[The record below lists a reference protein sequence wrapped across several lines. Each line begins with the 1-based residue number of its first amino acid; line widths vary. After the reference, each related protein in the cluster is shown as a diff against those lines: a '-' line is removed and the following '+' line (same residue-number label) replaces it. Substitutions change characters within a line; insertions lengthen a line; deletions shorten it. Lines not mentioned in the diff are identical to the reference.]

1 MAPQGQR
8 QAVRAA
14 SLMAQHVKSAF
25 DQADHFGAI
34 AGARPFASELQ
45 FGDRVF
51 GRDRRLDDDL
61 SIQGRKAVIIVQGL
75 EVVPVPEQ
83 PRSMDREFA
92 QGWHGR
98 SIADDL
104 PRVCGLVGQAK
115 RRLGIKI
122 LLR

>member
-14 SLMAQHVKSAF
+14 SLVAQHVKSAF
-25 DQADHFGAI
+25 DQADHFGAL

-51 GRDRRLDDDL
+51 GRDRWLDDDL
-61 SIQGRKAVIIVQGL
+61 PIEGRKACIIVQGL

-83 PRSMDREFA
+83 PRSMNREFA

-98 SIADDL
+98 SITDVL
-104 PRVCGLVGQAK
+104 PRVRDRVG
-115 RRLGIKI
+115 RSNR
-122 LLR
+122 